1 MNSRLSTVADVMT
14 RAVVA
19 VGRSATFPEVLETLQ
34 QWKVRAVPVLAGD
47 GRVVGVVS
55 ETDLRVAREHD
66 PDLVDAYTAGR
77 LMSEPAITV
86 HPDSPLA
93 EAGRAMARGRVK
105 RLPVVDDEGF
115 LIGVVSRGDLL
126 KIHLRTD
133 AELVEQV
140 GSELRGVLT
149 ADQAASVGVSV
160 EDGRV
165 TLTCGPQDA
174 GTLTRMAAGVR
185 AVPGVVDVRV
195 ATAAAV

>member
-19 VGRSATFPEVLETLQ
+19 VGRSATFTEVLETLQ

-55 ETDLRVAREHD
+55 ETDLLTAREHD
-66 PDLVDAYTAGR
+66 PDRVDAYTAGG

-126 KIHLRTD
+126 KVHLRTD
-133 AELVEQV
+133 ADLVDQI
-140 GSELRGVLT
+140 GAELRAVLGP
-149 ADQAASVGVSV
+149 ALAASVGVRA
-160 EDGRV
+160 EDGRI
-165 TLTCGPQDA
+165 TLTCGRQDA
-174 GTLTRMAAGVR
+174 AVLTQLAAAVR
-185 AVPGVVDVRV
+185 SVPGVVDVMV
-195 ATAAAV
+195 ATTAAV